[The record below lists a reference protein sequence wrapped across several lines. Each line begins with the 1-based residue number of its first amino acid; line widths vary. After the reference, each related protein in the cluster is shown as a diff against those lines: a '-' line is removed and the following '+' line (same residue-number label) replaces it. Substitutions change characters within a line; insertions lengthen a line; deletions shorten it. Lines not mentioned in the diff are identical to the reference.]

1 MQRLSMSILTAIAV
15 LALSGADFTKP
26 APPST
31 SSTKKTFDQ
40 PYYWYSALDG
50 SYNDYEGTSYEI
62 WEMEIYYDCYVST
75 SPVGNTLLIEKG
87 FTSTNPNLPAMVFLY
102 AHL

>member
-1 MQRLSMSILTAIAV
+1 MQRLSMNMLAVIAV
-15 LALSGADFTKP
+15 LALSGASFTRP
-26 APPST
+26 AAPSP
-31 SSTKKTFDQ
+31 TKTTFEQ
-40 PYYWYSALDG
+40 PYYWYSTFDG
-50 SYNDYEGTSYEI
+50 TYNDYEPTSYEI

-87 FTSTNPNLPAMVFLY
+87 YMTANPNLPAMVFLY